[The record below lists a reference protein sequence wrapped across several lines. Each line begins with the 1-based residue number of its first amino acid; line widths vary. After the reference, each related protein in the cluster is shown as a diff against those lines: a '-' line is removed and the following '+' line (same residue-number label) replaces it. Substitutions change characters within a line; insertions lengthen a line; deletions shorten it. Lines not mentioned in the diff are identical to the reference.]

1 MKRITKYLLWIP
13 FAVSIGAFILYLRY
27 IIMFKLNSNLVITD
41 QVSNVLNN
49 YLIVAFI
56 SLFIGLFIILF
67 KKVMNLVHNNVTI
80 IKNTDNLD
88 QELDQEFIDSVQNDY
103 VKEELEEESNFM
115 KEFKNKDL
123 IKVKL
128 ADNKD
133 NIENKKVCPK
143 CNNILDEDA
152 IICTN
157 CGILLDKNILNV
169 ISKNYNV
176 ESKKK
181 FSILNLI
188 VNIVVIILCIFLIF
202 LIGNKIINKTNQN
215 YNNMNIEINQSNK

>member
-88 QELDQEFIDSVQNDY
+88 QEFIDSVQNDY

-128 ADNKD
+128 TDNKD

-176 ESKKK
+176 EPKKK

>member
-176 ESKKK
+176 EPKKK

>member
-103 VKEELEEESNFM
+103 VKGELEEESNFM

-176 ESKKK
+176 EPKKK

>member
-1 MKRITKYLLWIP
+1 
-13 FAVSIGAFILYLRY
+13 
-27 IIMFKLNSNLVITD
+27 MFKLNSNLVITD

-176 ESKKK
+176 EPKKK